1 MMNFLWSRHSFA
13 FLPGNVNLGIL
24 LSQNFFKF
32 LTSKYVPTIL
42 FLKIIVIMIFC
53 KVMWKVPL
61 TADYHQMV
69 LVFSSLS
76 TVSMLLHVEDI
87 RAFGNIWDFSD
98 TRISCLI

>member
-1 MMNFLWSRHSFA
+1 
-13 FLPGNVNLGIL
+13 
-24 LSQNFFKF
+24 
-32 LTSKYVPTIL
+32 
-42 FLKIIVIMIFC
+42 
-53 KVMWKVPL
+53 MWEVPL